1 MIKPRTVRKF
11 VLSVLL
17 GKNFVNL
24 MYLNN
29 TNLELE
35 FSLLYKANC
44 VQDEYN
50 GGGKA
55 ILPTSCYD
63 VLPIAAVFLVVS
75 VEQRR

>member
-11 VLSVLL
+11 VLSFLL
-17 GKNFVNL
+17 GKKFVNL
-24 MYLNN
+24 MHN
-29 TNLELE
+29 TYLELE

-50 GGGKA
+50 GEGKA

-63 VLPIAAVFLVVS
+63 V
-75 VEQRR
+75 

>member
-1 MIKPRTVRKF
+1 MIKPRTVRK
-11 VLSVLL
+11 LVLL
-17 GKNFVNL
+17 FLGKKFVNL
-24 MYLNN
+24 YNIY
-29 TNLELE
+29 LELE

-50 GGGKA
+50 GEGKA

-75 VEQRR
+75 VL